1 MCILFG
7 KQAKTLREELTYKV
21 NECTKL
27 RAAVDDLDKKCTQHI
42 AKIGKLERAVAE
54 METELKEVI
63 KERNELS
70 LQIAS
75 KDNTIKNLHYE
86 LAKYEPKRDN
96 KGRFSKKK

>member
-7 KQAKTLREELTYKV
+7 KRAKALKEELTHKV
-21 NECTKL
+21 NECSQL
-27 RAAVDDLDKKCTQHI
+27 RAEVDELDRRCAQHI

-63 KERNELS
+63 KERNELN

-75 KDNTIKNLHYE
+75 KENTIKQAKFE
-86 LAKYEPKRDN
+86 LAKYKPKRDRT
-96 KGRFSKKK
+96 GRFTKK